1 MFYKVFVDIPQI
13 SSLEEYSPSVT
24 GNIPASVAKKMAHME
39 NEIAA
44 LKRAHEAL
52 RQYVISLP
60 TPQHPSGYVLT
71 HPPMNALPHIGA
83 DTLPHATADAL
94 RAPTSGPLNGPA
106 EPSAPQPLIEV
117 LAELNINSSPRQQT
131 DIEMVPAGHVLGPAN
146 GNAPPADMPTDLAQ
160 ADHYQPASLEDAEV
174 TASAA
179 NVEVEGRRRDHNAG
193 GAGEQVDK
201 EAEAT
206 SGDVDMTVDPVAED
220 CRDGEVGQADPCI
233 EVTPTDVAGQSDVG
247 ISMSQAAAGEVGQA
261 DPSIEATPTDVA
273 CQSDVGVSM
282 SQAWAGGQLECLED
296 GQLPQDQL
304 GLSTCTS
311 PPAQAAD
318 SAL

>member
-1 MFYKVFVDIPQI
+1 MK
-13 SSLEEYSPSVT
+13 L
-24 GNIPASVAKKMAHME
+24 
-39 NEIAA
+39 
-44 LKRAHEAL
+44 
-52 RQYVISLP
+52 SLP
-60 TPQHPSGYVLT
+60 TNDHVFLKHHARTALQSSHPFHTAKAHKSQADADRKRGEACEDVEPRPVIVTTSGEDPDSPE
-71 HPPMNALPHIGA
+71 H
-83 DTLPHATADAL
+83 DTLPHTTADAL

-106 EPSAPQPLIEV
+106 KPSAPQPLIEV
-117 LAELNINSSPRQQT
+117 LAELNINSSPHQQT
-131 DIEMVPAGHVLGPAN
+131 DVEMAPAGHVLGPAN
-146 GNAPPADMPTDLAQ
+146 GNPPPADMPTDLAQ

-233 EVTPTDVAGQSDVG
+233 EATPTDVAGQSDVG
-247 ISMSQAAAGEVGQA
+247 VSMSQAAAGEVGQA

-273 CQSDVGVSM
+273 HQPDVGVSM
-282 SQAWAGGQLECLED
+282 SQAGAGGQLGSLED